1 MALRFVLFFLVFVLM
16 VGGGLWAGPR
26 LLRLALGDR
35 REPTAEEWRQI
46 EAARVKVVPPP
57 AGATTPTAPLELR
70 LPHMAWVRAVWLVVA
85 LPIGALVLAGQP
97 DLLYTRFLAW
107 PVAFGMVIG
116 ALVEGSGLYSA
127 LATRVVASSSGI
139 EVHAPDAATQRV
151 EWRNAAGV
159 RLVEWMSRRNVRQ
172 GTNAPTTLVRE
183 RLTLSV
189 IDAGG
194 RPLLQVEAPLR
205 PAAAYDQLLAAL
217 PFWTGHPVTTEQVRP
232 GEAPSPVTP

>member
-1 MALRFVLFFLVFVLM
+1 MVALRFALYFIVI
-16 VGGGLWAGPR
+16 VGGALWAGPR
-26 LLRLALGDR
+26 IMRFALGDR

-57 AGATTPTAPLELR
+57 AGATMPAAPLELR
-70 LPHMAWVRAVWLVVA
+70 LPHNVWVRALWLVVA

-107 PVAFGMVIG
+107 PVAFGMALGGLAEG
-116 ALVEGSGLYSA
+116 ASLYSA
-127 LATRVVASSSGI
+127 LTTRIVVSSSGI

-151 EWRNAAGV
+151 EWRAVAGV

-183 RLTLSV
+183 RLTLSML
-189 IDAGG
+189 DASG

-217 PFWTGHPVTTEQVRP
+217 PLWTGRPVTTEQVRS